1 MYRVTNLST
10 DRPRTRSA
18 AAPAAPPMAAAPS
31 VAPKA
36 EAPVVAQENLARA
49 FVTFTQAAGSLEK
62 SYTQLQAEVSRLH
75 AELQRTNSELE
86 RSLEENARMRSYLTR
101 VVESLPCGVLVVNA
115 SGTLQIMNPEAR
127 RLLGTPVE
135 WVLGDGTRPP
145 KGFVKAIEGVAVDR
159 FATEQEMP
167 IQNGTVLRSV
177 GVFRTSLQE
186 RADGAA
192 DTVWIVRDLTEQKR
206 IAEERETA
214 RKSLALAEIAT
225 VLAHEIRNPLGSME
239 LFTGLLADAT
249 AHLPE
254 TRQWI
259 THLQAGLRGLSA
271 TMTNV
276 VDVYINYLRRKVDT
290 GYERALIRTV
300 RGVGYQ
306 IGGAAPA
313 ARSAA
318 AASSGGGVTVV

>member
-1 MYRVTNLST
+1 M
-10 DRPRTRSA
+10 
-18 AAPAAPPMAAAPS
+18 M
-31 VAPKA
+31 
-36 EAPVVAQENLARA
+36 
-49 FVTFTQAAGSLEK
+49 
-62 SYTQLQAEVSRLH
+62 
-75 AELQRTNSELE
+75 
-86 RSLEENARMRSYLTR
+86 
-101 VVESLPCGVLVVNA
+101 
-115 SGTLQIMNPEAR
+115 
-127 RLLGTPVE
+127 
-135 WVLGDGTRPP
+135 
-145 KGFVKAIEGVAVDR
+145 
-159 FATEQEMP
+159 
-167 IQNGTVLRSV
+167 IQNGSALRSI
-177 GVFRTSLQE
+177 GVVRTSLQD
-186 RADGAA
+186 RMDDTG

-259 THLQAGLRGLSA
+259 THLQAGLRALSA

-276 VDVYINYLRRKVDT
+276 VDVYINYLRRKVDS

-306 IGGAAPA
+306 IGGVAPV

-318 AASSGGGVTVV
+318 ASSSGGVTTVVS